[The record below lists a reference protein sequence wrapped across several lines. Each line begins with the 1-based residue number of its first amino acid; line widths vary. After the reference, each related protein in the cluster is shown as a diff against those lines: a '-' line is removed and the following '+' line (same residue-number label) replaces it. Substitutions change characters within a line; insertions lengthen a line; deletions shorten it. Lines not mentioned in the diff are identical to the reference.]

1 MIKGQGEVVE
11 RNISTTEVEEAIRS
25 KSLFVIEAPDYSKSE
40 SEKKKALNVDFGKDL
55 EKRRILWLIIIASI

>member
-1 MIKGQGEVVE
+1 MLKGQGEVVE

-25 KSLFVIEAPDYSKSE
+25 KSLFVIEAPDYPKSE
-40 SEKKKALNVDFGKDL
+40 SEKKKALDFGKDS